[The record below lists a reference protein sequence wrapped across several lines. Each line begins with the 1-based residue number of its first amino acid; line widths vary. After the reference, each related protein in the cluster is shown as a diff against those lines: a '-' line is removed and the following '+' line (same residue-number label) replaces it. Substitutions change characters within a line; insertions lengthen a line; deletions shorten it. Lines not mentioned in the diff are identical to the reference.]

1 MFAQKRVLNPQV
13 FLEFVCY
20 IAFAVLLFYLVSTGR
35 YRSYVTPRMAPYFYF
50 TAAVMVIWALG
61 SLPRLFLPQHKIRAA
76 HCLVLAVPVMLLLL
90 PHTPVNTAD
99 ITSGYLNGNTYAGLP
114 GQNSAGF
121 NAPAGGPDDRSAN
134 NTGNTPLEDTTAPGS
149 NAADSS
155 DPAVSGTQPGA
166 PDDVQEV
173 ASAANLPGL
182 DVKNKKITVSNDDF
196 GLWLSEI
203 YTNIK
208 KYKGYTVIMTGFVVK
223 NPEMM
228 AEDEFVPARLIM
240 TCCVADLAP
249 AGFLCKYE
257 KAPELKEG
265 SWVTVEGILYMGKV
279 KYDGTEYDEPQI
291 SVTKIT
297 PAGKVDGYV
306 YPY

>member
-1 MFAQKRVLNPQV
+1 MYAQKRVLNPQV

-20 IAFAVLLFYLVSTGR
+20 VTFAVLMLYLVFTGK
-35 YRSYVTPRMAPYFYF
+35 YQSYVTPRIAPYSYF
-50 TAAVMVIWALG
+50 TAAVMLIWALG
-61 SLPRLFLPQHKIRAA
+61 SFPLLFRPQHKIRAA

-99 ITSGYLNGNTYAGLP
+99 IASGYLNGNTP
-114 GQNSAGF
+114 GQSSAGF
-121 NAPAGGPDDRSAN
+121 NASTGAPDTS
-134 NTGNTPLEDTTAPGS
+134 APGS
-149 NAADSS
+149 STADSS
-155 DPAVSGTQPGA
+155 DAAVPGA
-166 PDDVQEV
+166 KPGAQDDAQKD
-173 ASAANLPGL
+173 ASAVNLPGL

-196 GLWLSEI
+196 GLWLSET
-203 YTNIK
+203 YKNIE

-228 AEDEFVPARLIM
+228 AEDEFVPARLMM

-249 AGFLCKYE
+249 AGLLCKYDR
-257 KAPELKEG
+257 APELKEG
-265 SWVTVEGILYMGKV
+265 SWVTAEGILYIGKV
-279 KYDGTEYDEPQI
+279 KYEGMEYDEPQI